1 MSERIDVHNKPYK
14 NLDPFVL
21 LKTVFLDSEGTV
33 LVIRFSKIQ
42 TPNTTVV
49 ASSYLTAHFVNSYAT
64 HLRSKLEGNRLF
76 DSYIKM

>member
-33 LVIRFSKIQ
+33 LVIRFSKVQ

-49 ASSYLTAHFVNSYAT
+49 A
-64 HLRSKLEGNRLF
+64 
-76 DSYIKM
+76 